1 MKGGVD
7 VSENIETAENIEKD
21 SAEAVAEITV
31 SRKKVT
37 FLDIIAVQAIMC
49 LAAAIAFVGVNIF
62 YPDLAVDILEVYT
75 EKNTDS
81 GNISNVIKVIA
92 DFLQSTPLGCV

>member
-1 MKGGVD
+1 M
-7 VSENIETAENIEKD
+7 SENIEAAEKTE
-21 SAEAVAEITV
+21 EVAVESVPEIAV

-49 LAAAIAFVGVNIF
+49 LAAAIAFVGVNIL
-62 YPDLAVDILEVYT
+62 YPDLAADILEVYT
-75 EKNTDS
+75 EKNTES
-81 GNISNVIKVIA
+81 GNISNVIRVIA

>member
-7 VSENIETAENIEKD
+7 MSENIETAENTEETVTG
-21 SAEAVAEITV
+21 STSEITV

-37 FLDIIAVQAIMC
+37 FLDIVAVQAIMC
-49 LAAAIAFVGVNIF
+49 LAAAIAFVGINIWNSE
-62 YPDLAVDILEVYT
+62 LAADIFEIYL

-81 GNISNVIKVIA
+81 GNISNVIKAIA
-92 DFLQSTPLGCV
+92 DFLQSTPLQ

>member
-7 VSENIETAENIEKD
+7 VSENIETAENTEEFGIE
-21 SAEAVAEITV
+21 SMSEITAK
-31 SRKKVT
+31 RKKVT
-37 FLDIIAVQAIMC
+37 FWDIIAVQAIMC
-49 LAAAIAFVGVNIF
+49 LVAAIAFLGVNIC
-62 YPDLAVDILEVYT
+62 YPDLAADIFEIYL

>member
-7 VSENIETAENIEKD
+7 VSENIETAENTEETVTG
-21 SAEAVAEITV
+21 STSEITV

-37 FLDIIAVQAIMC
+37 FLDIVAVQAIMC
-49 LAAAIAFVGVNIF
+49 LAAAIAFVGINIWNT
-62 YPDLAVDILEVYT
+62 DLAADIFELYL

-81 GNISNVIKVIA
+81 GNISNVIKAIA
-92 DFLQSTPLGCV
+92 DFLQSTPLQ

>member
-7 VSENIETAENIEKD
+7 MSENIEAAENTEEAVTD
-21 SAEAVAEITV
+21 SAPEIAL

-37 FLDIIAVQAIMC
+37 FLDIVAVQAIMC
-49 LAAAIAFVGVNIF
+49 LVAAIAFVGVNIF
-62 YPDLAVDILEVYT
+62 YPDLAADIFEIYL

-92 DFLQSTPLGCV
+92 DFLQSTPLQ

>member
-7 VSENIETAENIEKD
+7 VSENIEAAENVEEIVTENTT
-21 SAEAVAEITV
+21 EITV
-31 SRKKVT
+31 IRKKIT

-49 LAAAIAFVGVNIF
+49 LVISIAFVGVNIF
-62 YPDLAVDILEVYT
+62 YPDLAADIFEIYL

-81 GNISNVIKVIA
+81 GNISNVIRVIA
-92 DFLQSTPLGCV
+92 DFLQSTPLGIV

>member
-7 VSENIETAENIEKD
+7 VSENIEVAENAKEIVTE
-21 SAEAVAEITV
+21 STTEITV
-31 SRKKVT
+31 IRKKIT

-49 LAAAIAFVGVNIF
+49 LVISIAFVGVNIF
-62 YPDLAVDILEVYT
+62 YPDLAADIFEIYI

-81 GNISNVIKVIA
+81 GNISNVIRVIA
-92 DFLQSTPLGCV
+92 DFLQSTPLGIV

>member
-1 MKGGVD
+1 M
-7 VSENIETAENIEKD
+7 SENIEAVEKT
-21 SAEAVAEITV
+21 EEVAVESVPEIAV

-49 LAAAIAFVGVNIF
+49 LAAAIAFVGVNIL
-62 YPDLAVDILEVYT
+62 YPDLAADILEVYT
-75 EKNTDS
+75 EKNTES